1 MSSPQNHH
9 LRLCQLEEV
18 VRYQTEVIKHIQK
31 QLKQQSLPKR
41 NESYYQH
48 LLETL
53 LGATHMHIPDVGIT
67 DITTSDT
74 HVEIKDWK
82 RYHQVP
88 GQLATYQ
95 QAVPRVNSVVYFF
108 GAMPSY
114 NRFLSIRSLMTRHNI
129 SMYSIDSDD
138 VITEY
143 PSEVSAVSSELKTF
157 LQEKGV
163 YCEGDK
169 VLLSDVR
176 KAFARHIGKSV
187 SKNLDR
193 GTFAQVDERWE
204 FGRGN
209 VCKSCGKLAGKGCCS
224 EYKSTERGKEIVV
237 LHFGFRG

>member
-1 MSSPQNHH
+1 MFPLFCLTVMSPQNHH

-18 VRYQTEVIKHIQK
+18 VRHQTEVIKHIQK

-114 NRFLSIRSLMTRHNI
+114 NRFISIRSLMTRHNI

-138 VITEY
+138 VITEH

-176 KAFARHIGKSV
+176 KEFARHIGKSV

-193 GTFAQVDERWE
+193 GTFAQVDSRWKVM
-204 FGRGN
+204 RAN
-209 VCKSCGKLAGKGCCS
+209 ACKSCPKTVHAVSDRTTCNASC
-224 EYKSTERGKEIVV
+224 Y
-237 LHFGFRG
+237 H